1 MVKKETSLFL
11 HSGGW
16 MFPPHTPNRTPP
28 KKFSTLPFRRACVQK
43 SSTSYDR
50 RQPPAPAECP
60 LQPELNLDE
69 FETLCKINIVV
80 MGLLIK
86 LKRVSTD
93 RRALLKAVSK
103 FSSERGPLVPT
114 QILWKQ
120 FCMYQ
125 YQFSVFSLRINTFVF
140 DIKCTKILYSG
151 HFSAKH
157 TCYSMPNLVEK
168 IVRKEC
174 MSESPNNS
182 QHANEKCN

>member
-1 MVKKETSLFL
+1 MHVSGIFLPHMTGDNHKHQQSAHCSLISIWIIL
-11 HSGGW
+11 RHCAILQLW
-16 MFPPHTPNRTPP
+16 WWD
-28 KKFSTLPFRRACVQK
+28 FSSNWKGDGTA
-43 SSTSYDR
+43 
-50 RQPPAPAECP
+50 
-60 LQPELNLDE
+60 
-69 FETLCKINIVV
+69 
-80 MGLLIK
+80 
-86 LKRVSTD
+86 

-120 FCMYQ
+120 FCTNIS
-125 YQFSVFSLRINTFVF
+125 FLFFLSRINTFVF

-182 QHANEKCN
+182 QHANEKCNW